1 MQTPRLAV
9 RVVVVVVVAAC
20 GAAHVFLGGAHTI
33 AVVGN
38 AASGR
43 GHGGAAAFAY
53 DFDFLSL
60 VILGLLLVIPGVIC
74 LLQLVGIARGRRAA
88 WNRAIWSALLLAA
101 LDGALLPIQ
110 GLAVPLVSLA
120 GAALVALLPTRPRA

>member
-1 MQTPRLAV
+1 MAPRFAV
-9 RVVVVVVVAAC
+9 RVVVMVAVAAC

-38 AASGR
+38 AVRGR
-43 GHGGAAAFAY
+43 GHGGAAVFAY

-60 VILGLLLVIPGVIC
+60 VILGLLLVVPGLIC
-74 LLQLVGIARGRRAA
+74 LLQLIGIARGRPAA
-88 WNRAIWSALLLAA
+88 WNRAIWSALILAA

-110 GLAVPLVSLA
+110 GFAVPLVSVA
-120 GAALVALLPTRPRA
+120 GAALVVLLPTRPRT